1 MYAMTKPGPGPAAL
15 DTSFWAATA
24 LAEAHG
30 YLLKM
35 FEIHCPQAVVDEIE
49 NEPEPELRPDAALF
63 EQLRMNNLIHVTNP
77 KAVTVRLF
85 GRGESATLSLA
96 VEKQWVALINELR
109 ASAHGR
115 DVLGLTVMN
124 VPQLILAVCAAG
136 HIPSVKGQQMLSRIA
151 NITSP
156 QLVQEATRVLDALG

>member
-1 MYAMTKPGPGPAAL
+1 MSRQAPRRGVL

-30 YLLKM
+30 YLLMM
-35 FEIHCPQAVVDEIE
+35 FEVHCPRDVVVEME
-49 NEPEPELRPDAALF
+49 SEPAPELRPDAALF
-63 EQLRMNNLIHVTNP
+63 QQLRLRGVIHITNP
-77 KAVTVRLF
+77 TAVTVKLF
-85 GRGESATLSLA
+85 GKGEAATLSLA

-109 ASAHGR
+109 GSAYGR
-115 DVLGLTVMN
+115 DVLRLTVMN

-136 HIPSVKGQQMLSRIA
+136 HVPVVKGHQLLARIA

-156 QLVQEATRVLDALG
+156 QLMQDATRVLNALS